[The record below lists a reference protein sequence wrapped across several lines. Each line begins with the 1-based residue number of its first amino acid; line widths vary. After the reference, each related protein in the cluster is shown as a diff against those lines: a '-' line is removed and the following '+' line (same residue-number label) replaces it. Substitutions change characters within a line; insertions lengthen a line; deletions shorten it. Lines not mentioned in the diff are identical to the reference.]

1 MLPAFELT
9 EDYMRVL
16 LPVAMALALTA
27 CAGRPFIPEA
37 EWQAGA
43 RAATIEGVD
52 TAGTPLAV
60 PVGCTAAV
68 GRARDAGRQI
78 VAVRYRLHRAQ
89 RHMLAVAE
97 TGAPL
102 SVGAWVELWP
112 ADCREGQLG
121 RVVSLT
127 GNPQP

>member
-1 MLPAFELT
+1 
-9 EDYMRVL
+9 MRVL
-16 LPVAMALALTA
+16 LPVALALALSA

-52 TAGTPLAV
+52 TPGSPLAV
-60 PVGCTAAV
+60 PDACSAAV
-68 GRARDAGRQI
+68 GSARAAGRQI
-78 VAVRYRLHRAQ
+78 VAVHYRLHRAQ

-97 TGAPL
+97 AGTPL
-102 SVGAWVELWP
+102 AIGAWVELWP

-121 RVVSLT
+121 RVVPLNGS
-127 GNPQP
+127 PQP